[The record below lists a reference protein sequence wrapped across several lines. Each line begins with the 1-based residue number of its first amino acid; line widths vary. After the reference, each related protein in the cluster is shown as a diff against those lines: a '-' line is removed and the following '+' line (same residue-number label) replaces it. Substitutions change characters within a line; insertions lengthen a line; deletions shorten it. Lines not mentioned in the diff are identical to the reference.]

1 MSHQPT
7 LRLKRCWM
15 LVILTAFTLVAKG
28 QYYYIPHVHA
38 GQNPGALNTHDEAE
52 YGVAL
57 PLSWT
62 VIHTG
67 PAATPAW
74 TMVQQLPFTFLF
86 NGGPV
91 TQYKVSTG
99 GVLTFSTTASAVP
112 PYGAVSLPDASIPDS
127 SICILGIQATG
138 SNDAIVTN
146 TFGTV
151 PNRQHWIQFNQ
162 YTAANGTYTYWS
174 IVLEE
179 SSNKIYIV
187 DQRHAG
193 AAPVAAGVQMNSSMA
208 EVILDSPVLTPLAGD
223 DQSPADN
230 TYYEF
235 IPASRPPVQARLLT
249 VTNDQHV
256 LIPGQSTISGELL
269 NIGADTIHSIDIKYR
284 YNGNTYTY
292 PLSNLSLPT
301 CKSTTFTHPVPAAV
315 TTATTFEVTT
325 WIELSGD
332 SDPADDSVHT
342 TITGYSFQT
351 AKRVLLE
358 EGTGTWCGWCPLGMV
373 YTEHLDTLYPN
384 QLVIVSIHNN
394 DVMTD
399 HYYDSCMIAQGHYT
413 ALPQAAI
420 DRKFQKV
427 APELF
432 EEKIQQQLQE
442 VSPADIGLTA
452 SFNPTTRQVSV
463 DVSAA
468 FATEVSGD
476 LRLNAVLV
484 EDNLHSTNAAYDQG
498 NYFSFQSNNLPLTGA
513 GHNWQTEPDPVPG
526 ASMTYQFVARQ
537 LLAAFH
543 GQAGSL
549 PPLCQAN
556 GVYTYTFSTILPV
569 SYNASRTRVV
579 ALLQEATTGQILNTQ
594 RGAYGITTAVTD
606 VSSSSFR
613 MSLYPNPA
621 TDQALLEISLNETG
635 SYTIEL
641 FDVMGKIVYTQ
652 SFTGIRGNHV
662 HTISARSLLPGIY
675 LVRANVHGTSITQ
688 RLVIH

>member
-1 MSHQPT
+1 MSHQPS

-38 GQNPGALNTHDEAE
+38 GQNPGGLNTHDEAE

-62 VIHTG
+62 AIHTG

-74 TMVQQLPFTFLF
+74 TPVQQLPFIFLF

-146 TFGTV
+146 TFGAA

-162 YTAANGTYTYWS
+162 FTSANGTYTYWS

-187 DQRHAG
+187 DQRHAS

-223 DQSPADN
+223 DQNPADN

-249 VTNDQHV
+249 ITNDQHV

-284 YNGNTYTY
+284 YNGNTYTF

-315 TTATTFEVTT
+315 TTASTFEVTT

-351 AKRVLLE
+351 TKRVLLE

-373 YTEHLDTLYPN
+373 YTEQLDTLYSD
-384 QLVIVSIHNN
+384 QLVIVSVHNN
-394 DVMTD
+394 DIMTD
-399 HYYDSCMIAQGHYT
+399 HYYDSAMIANGHYN
-413 ALPQAAI
+413 ALPQAAV

-442 VSPADIGLTA
+442 VSPADISLTA

-463 DVSAA
+463 DVSAE

-476 LRLNAVLV
+476 LRLNAALV
-484 EDNLHSTNAAYDQG
+484 EENLHSTNAAYDQG

-569 SYNASRTRVV
+569 SYNAARTRVV
-579 ALLQEATTGQILNTQ
+579 ALLQDANSGHILNTL
-594 RGAYGITTAVTD
+594 RGAYGITTAITD
-606 VSSSSFR
+606 VISSSFS

-621 TDQALLEISLNETG
+621 TDFTQVEINMVQPG
-635 SYTIEL
+635 RYTVEV
-641 FDVMGKIVYTQ
+641 FDMPGRSMYKQ
-652 SFTGIRGNHV
+652 SFNGMNGKNILPVSTRNME
-662 HTISARSLLPGIY
+662 PGIY
-675 LVRANVHGTSITQ
+675 MVRTIVNGESHTQ
-688 RLVIH
+688 RLMVK